1 MKIIH
6 HERKRLAS
14 HFSIERLFA
23 EIRRSMP
30 ADCEVTSCPAPEA
43 SAGVIPRIRNV
54 RHAARKRADV
64 HHIVG
69 DSHYLAFGL
78 PPDKTVLTIHD
89 CGALNRLKGVKRALL
104 KYFWFTGPM
113 RRAAVVT
120 TISQASKDELR
131 KWVGHLADKVV
142 VVPDCVFE
150 EFAYDPKPFND
161 ERPVVLQVGTKWNK
175 NVERVMEAVRGTRC
189 RLEIV
194 GTLGRDQ
201 ETKGL
206 KDQRTKG
213 LRDDWTKGLSNQ
225 ETEQSGYRGGHEPMD
240 KGAKGPKDEKA
251 RGEETGDRGRGTR
264 GDRHTADGIQHEG
277 REKAQEGEGAGG
289 SGGSVG
295 RCCGASEETR
305 HEEESAYASAAAKDY
320 GVTRAEDDLRLINLK
335 LKTTAGLPV
344 VCELGRLTDEEL
356 VQAYRRCD
364 MVVFASLY
372 EGFGLPILEAQAMG
386 RPVITSNFGAM
397 REAAGGGAL
406 LVDPYSVEAI
416 REAVLRITREPAL
429 REDLIAKGRENAERF
444 RAEAVAARYGELY
457 RNLATD

>member
-1 MKIIH
+1 MKILH

-23 EIRRSMP
+23 EIRRQMP
-30 ADCEVTSCPAPEA
+30 ADCEVVSCPAPEA
-43 SAGVIPRIRNV
+43 SAGILPRWRNV
-54 RHAARKRADV
+54 RHAARQTADV

-78 PPDKTVLTIHD
+78 PREKTVLTIHD
-89 CGALNRLKGVKRALL
+89 CGALNRLTGLKRALL

-131 KWVGHLADKVV
+131 KWVGPLADKVV

-150 EFAYDPKPFND
+150 EFAYDPKPFN
-161 ERPVVLQVGTKWNK
+161 EECPVVLQVGTKWNK
-175 NVERVMEAVRGTRC
+175 NVERVMEAVEGTGC

-194 GTLGRDQ
+194 GTI
-201 ETKGL
+201 
-206 KDQRTKG
+206 
-213 LRDDWTKGLSNQ
+213 S
-225 ETEQSGYRGGHEPMD
+225 
-240 KGAKGPKDEKA
+240 A
-251 RGEETGDRGRGTR
+251 
-264 GDRHTADGIQHEG
+264 DRHTADGLRHE
-277 REKAQEGEGAGG
+277 EGVL
-289 SGGSVG
+289 VG
-295 RCCGASEETR
+295 RCFGVSEETR
-305 HEEESAYASAAAKDY
+305 HEKEWPRKGARVATEE
-320 GVTRAEDDLRLINLK
+320 DLRLTDLK
-335 LKTTAGLPV
+335 LKTTTGSEPA
-344 VCELGRLTDEEL
+344 VCELGRLSDDEL
-356 VQAYRRCD
+356 VEAYRRCD

-397 REAAGGGAL
+397 REAAGDGAL

-416 REAVLRITREPAL
+416 REAVLRVKREPAL
-429 REDLIAKGRENAERF
+429 REDLIAKGLRNA
-444 RAEAVAARYGELY
+444 ANCSADAVAMKYAQIY